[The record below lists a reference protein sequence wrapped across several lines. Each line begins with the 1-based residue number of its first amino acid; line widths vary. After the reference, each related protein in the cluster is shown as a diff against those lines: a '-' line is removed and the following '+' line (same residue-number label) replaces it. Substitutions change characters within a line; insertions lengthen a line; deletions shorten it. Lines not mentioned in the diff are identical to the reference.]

1 MGDRFE
7 SIGVGGST
15 MTVDGNVLVS
25 GNENVLYIY
34 EKEFSSQQWIFTD
47 RITKTESLVSV
58 SR

>member
-1 MGDRFE
+1 
-7 SIGVGGST
+7 